1 MVKELQIASL
11 VCLSFPVPCSSF
23 PFLFTP
29 LPFTSFFSRTYHLS
43 LLWRRDL
50 DYVMSG
56 NLAGHISSITN
67 WAHSLWKPRSSPLH
81 RFPRPCFTA
90 RIQRRVKSWHS
101 ADGCRPCLHRT
112 WMPTPQQKEPRAPYV
127 GTAQVAS
134 KRKLCSFVGFVLKGE
149 HK

>member
-1 MVKELQIASL
+1 MVKKLQIASL

-29 LPFTSFFSRTYHLS
+29 LPFTSLFFSHIPS
-43 LLWRRDL
+43 LASLEKGVGLR
-50 DYVMSG
+50 SG
-56 NLAGHISSITN
+56 NLAGHISFITN
-67 WAHSLWKPRSSPLH
+67 WAHSLWKPRSSPL
-81 RFPRPCFTA
+81 RCFPRPCFTA

-101 ADGCRPCLHRT
+101 ADGCRPYLRRT
-112 WMPTPQQKEPRAPYV
+112 WMPIPQQKEPRAPYV

-134 KRKLCSFVGFVLKGE
+134 RRKLCSFVGFVLKGE